1 MRQLLDCFRTPGC
14 LPPGTSA
21 SLVCFLAAFPAAAE
35 CPASAQPVGA
45 PQGSPVLVPTPQEP
59 AVVLLTTMAQCQ
71 SLACAGLGL
80 LLHCLKVAP
89 ASCAAL
95 ATPKALDAVIDLAG
109 AGGLLLQAT
118 ALSAAERLLGA
129 VTIDLGWVHA
139 VLDAALVA
147 LAAWTAAGAAA
158 GHPAFPA
165 WLAGMVI
172 T

>member
-1 MRQLLDCFRTPGC
+1 MRQLLDCFCTPGC

-21 SLVCFLAAFPAAAE
+21 SLVCFPAAFPAAAE
-35 CPASAQPVGA
+35 CPAAALPSGA
-45 PQGSPVLVPTPQEP
+45 PRGSPVVPNPQDP
-59 AVVLLTTMAQCQ
+59 AVVLLTSMAQCQ

-80 LLHCLKVAP
+80 LSHCLKVAP

-95 ATPKALDAVIDLAG
+95 ATPKALDVVIDLAG

-129 VTIDLGWVHA
+129 VTTDLGWVHA

-147 LAAWTAAGAAA
+147 LAAWTAAGAAT